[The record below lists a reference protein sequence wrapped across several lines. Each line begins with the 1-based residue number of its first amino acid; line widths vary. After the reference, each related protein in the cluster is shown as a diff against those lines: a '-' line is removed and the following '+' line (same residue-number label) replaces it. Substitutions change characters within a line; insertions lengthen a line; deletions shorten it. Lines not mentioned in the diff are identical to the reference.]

1 MSSVAHQRVLRT
13 VRLLPQ
19 AVKIGIL
26 ESEIKQ
32 SGVKPEPKQVK
43 QESPVLN
50 LNIVDKNEKS
60 GGKISASRPAAQ
72 VHVKMPAQN
81 SKEIAELTAQIKAL
95 TNSLSNAE
103 IANVELSEAKK
114 KLESE
119 IGGIKSDYEKRRKT
133 LESEAQANAKKI
145 ADQAL
150 EKALAEGKTKG
161 YEEGLK
167 KAREEVEQE
176 YLQKFSGLAGV
187 IEGIG
192 KKLDEN
198 FAELVKL
205 HQPKLIRMWTE
216 MLKRML
222 FRQVELNPDT
232 IDSVLSEVL
241 SRLSDKNQIL
251 IYASLDD
258 VKKLESELD
267 TKFQEALRGAKRVEV
282 KADPNVQ
289 NGSCIVETSLGIYD
303 ARWKTQLSQ
312 VESVVDEIFQQ
323 SSKG

>member
-1 MSSVAHQRVLRT
+1 MSSLAHQRVLRT

-32 SGVKPEPKQVK
+32 SGVKPQEPKQ
-43 QESPVLN
+43 QAP
-50 LNIVDKNEKS
+50 EK
-60 GGKISASRPAAQ
+60 KITPPPSAPKVVQ
-72 VHVKMPAQN
+72 VKMSERN
-81 SKEIAELTAQIKAL
+81 SKELEELTVQIKAL

-103 IANVELSEAKK
+103 VANAELTEAKK

-119 IGGIKSDYEKRRKT
+119 IGGIRSDYEKRRKT

-145 ADQAL
+145 ADKARDQAIS
-150 EKALAEGKTKG
+150 EGQIKG
-161 YEEGLK
+161 YEDGLK

-176 YLQKFSGLAGV
+176 YLEKFSSLAGI
-187 IEGIG
+187 IEGVG

-205 HQPKLIRMWTE
+205 HQPRMIRMWTE

-232 IDSVLSEVL
+232 IDSVLSELL

-251 IYASLDD
+251 IYVSPDD
-258 VKKLESELD
+258 MKNLEGKLD
-267 TKFQEALRGAKRVEV
+267 TKFQEALRGAKRVEL
-282 KADPNVQ
+282 KSDPNVQ
-289 NGSCIVETSLGIYD
+289 NGSCIVETSLGVYD
-303 ARWKTQLSQ
+303 ARWKTQMSQ

-323 SSKG
+323 VNKE

>member
-1 MSSVAHQRVLRT
+1 MSSLAHQRVLRT

-32 SGVKPEPKQVK
+32 SGVKPQEPKQ
-43 QESPVLN
+43 QAP
-50 LNIVDKNEKS
+50 EK
-60 GGKISASRPAAQ
+60 KITPPPSAPKVVQ
-72 VHVKMPAQN
+72 VKMSERN
-81 SKEIAELTAQIKAL
+81 SKELEELTVQIKAL

-103 IANVELSEAKK
+103 VANAELTEAKK

-119 IGGIKSDYEKRRKT
+119 IGGIRSDYEKRRKT

-145 ADQAL
+145 ADKARDQAIS
-150 EKALAEGKTKG
+150 EGQIKG
-161 YEEGLK
+161 YEDGLK

-176 YLQKFSGLAGV
+176 YLEKFSSLAGI
-187 IEGIG
+187 IEGVG

-205 HQPKLIRMWTE
+205 HQPRMIRMWTE

-232 IDSVLSEVL
+232 IDNVLSELL

-251 IYASLDD
+251 IYVSPDD
-258 VKKLESELD
+258 MKNLEGKLD
-267 TKFQEALRGAKRVEV
+267 TKFQEALRGAKRVEL
-282 KADPNVQ
+282 KSDPNVQ
-289 NGSCIVETSLGIYD
+289 NGSCIVETSLGVYD
-303 ARWKTQLSQ
+303 ARWKTQMSQ

-323 SSKG
+323 VNKE

>member
-1 MSSVAHQRVLRT
+1 MSSLAHQRVLRT

-32 SGVKPEPKQVK
+32 SGVKPQEPKQTA
-43 QESPVLN
+43 P
-50 LNIVDKNEKS
+50 EK
-60 GGKISASRPAAQ
+60 KVTPPPSAPKVVQ
-72 VHVKMPAQN
+72 VKMSERN
-81 SKEIAELTAQIKAL
+81 SKELEELTVQIKAL

-103 IANVELSEAKK
+103 VANAELTEAKK

-145 ADQAL
+145 ADKARDQAIS
-150 EKALAEGKTKG
+150 EGQIKG
-161 YEEGLK
+161 YEDGLK

-176 YLQKFSGLAGV
+176 YLEKFSSLAGI
-187 IEGIG
+187 IEGVG

-205 HQPKLIRMWTE
+205 HQPRMIRMWTE
-216 MLKRML
+216 MLRRML
-222 FRQVELNPDT
+222 HRQVELNPDT
-232 IDSVLSEVL
+232 IDNVLSELL

-251 IYASLDD
+251 IYVSPDD
-258 VKKLESELD
+258 IKDLEGKLD
-267 TKFQEALRGAKRVEV
+267 TKFQEALRGAKRVEL
-282 KADPNVQ
+282 KSDPNVQ
-289 NGSCIVETSLGIYD
+289 NGSCIVETSLGVYD
-303 ARWKTQLSQ
+303 ARWKTQMSQ

-323 SSKG
+323 VNKEEK

>member
-1 MSSVAHQRVLRT
+1 MSSLAHQRVLRT

-32 SGVKPEPKQVK
+32 SGVKPQEPKQTA
-43 QESPVLN
+43 P
-50 LNIVDKNEKS
+50 EK
-60 GGKISASRPAAQ
+60 KVTPPPSAPKVVQ
-72 VHVKMPAQN
+72 VKMSERN
-81 SKEIAELTAQIKAL
+81 SKELEELTVQIKAL

-103 IANVELSEAKK
+103 VANAELTEAKK

-145 ADQAL
+145 ADKARDQAIS
-150 EKALAEGKTKG
+150 EGQIKG
-161 YEEGLK
+161 YEDGLK

-176 YLQKFSGLAGV
+176 YLEKFSSLAGI
-187 IEGIG
+187 IEGVG

-205 HQPKLIRMWTE
+205 HQPRMIRMWTE
-216 MLKRML
+216 MLRRML
-222 FRQVELNPDT
+222 HRQVELNPDT
-232 IDSVLSEVL
+232 IDNVLSELL

-251 IYASLDD
+251 IYVSPDD
-258 VKKLESELD
+258 IKNLEGNLD
-267 TKFQEALRGAKRVEV
+267 TKFQEALRGAKRVEL
-282 KADPNVQ
+282 KSDPNVQ
-289 NGSCIVETSLGIYD
+289 PGSCLVETSLGVYD
-303 ARWKTQLSQ
+303 ARWKTQMSQ

-323 SSKG
+323 VNKE

>member
-1 MSSVAHQRVLRT
+1 MSSVAQQRVLRT

-26 ESEIKQ
+26 ETEIKQ
-32 SGVKPEPKQVK
+32 SGTKPPDQQPNA
-43 QESPVLN
+43 QEKKNVQTSKPPVQN
-50 LNIVDKNEKS
+50 
-60 GGKISASRPAAQ
+60 GSRSQ
-72 VHVKMPAQN
+72 TVQVKMPERN
-81 SKEIAELTAQIKAL
+81 SKELEALTVQVKAL
-95 TNSLSNAE
+95 TNSLSSAE
-103 IANVELSEAKK
+103 IANAELAEAKK
-114 KLESE
+114 ILESE

-145 ADQAL
+145 ADQAY
-150 EKALAEGKTKG
+150 EKALSEGRSKG

-176 YLQKFSGLAGV
+176 YLEKFSGLAGV
-187 IEGIG
+187 IENIG

-205 HQPKLIRMWTE
+205 HQPQMIRMWTE

-232 IDSVLSEVL
+232 IDNVLSELL

-251 IYASLDD
+251 IYASPDD
-258 VKKLESELD
+258 AKKLEGELD

-289 NGSCIVETSLGIYD
+289 NGSCIVETSLGVYD
-303 ARWKTQLSQ
+303 ARWRTQINQ
-312 VESVVDEIFQQ
+312 IEAAVNEIFQQ
-323 SSKG
+323 STKG